1 MSRAKR
7 GFKARRRRKNV
18 LKFAK
23 GFRGSRKNRFKTA
36 VHVVKRALAYAY
48 RDRKV
53 KKREFRK
60 LWIIRINAAARAAG
74 SRQVRPEE
82 LRTPPGGL
90 REPAVRSA
98 RGAALEGTAKRLFER
113 ELVIGV
119 HLERDAGGVDR
130 LAVRGDLDRRVGR
143 GNSLDADYDVH
154 GRWQGVL
161 GGLRA
166 GRRRRPAP
174 KMRANSLARPIPVSR
189 GNCVGVPW
197 PGGGAGPR

>member
-74 SRQVRPEE
+74 MRYGDFMHGLKLSGIE
-82 LRTPPGGL
+82 LD
-90 REPAVRSA
+90 RSVLA
-98 RGAALEGTAKRLFER
+98 
-113 ELVIGV
+113 
-119 HLERDAGGVDR
+119 D
-130 LAVRGDLDRRVGR
+130 LAVNDEAVFHQLVAK
-143 GNSLDADYDVH
+143 S
-154 GRWQGVL
+154 
-161 GGLRA
+161 RA
-166 GRRRRPAP
+166 A
-174 KMRANSLARPIPVSR
+174 KAAV
-189 GNCVGVPW
+189 
-197 PGGGAGPR
+197 